1 MQDTHKVKV
10 IENVEDMNKTQYYG
24 KNNCF
29 FSKSLS
35 RGITWLIFLLTHFN
49 TRELC
54 MLSLNVLSLYV

>member
-35 RGITWLIFLLTHFN
+35 RGITWLIFLL
-49 TRELC
+49 